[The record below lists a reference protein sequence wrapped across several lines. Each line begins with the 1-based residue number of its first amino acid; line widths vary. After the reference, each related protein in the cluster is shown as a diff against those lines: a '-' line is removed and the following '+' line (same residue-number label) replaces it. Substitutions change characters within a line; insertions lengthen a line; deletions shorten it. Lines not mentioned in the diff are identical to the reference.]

1 MVIGSMNDAIIML
14 AAICFP
20 ILFGAVILLMPE
32 FSSRNRLLGAVGTG
46 LLVTGILALLT
57 LRCGEAGICLFSLG
71 EKLEIVSKAY
81 LSVFEAYSV
90 EELTE
95 MILDG
100 TIMDAK
106 TVSAILAYKAKYKK

>member
-1 MVIGSMNDAIIML
+1 MAENLIPSHQNLDEDECIDI
-14 AAICFP
+14 
-20 ILFGAVILLMPE
+20 
-32 FSSRNRLLGAVGTG
+32 
-46 LLVTGILALLT
+46 
-57 LRCGEAGICLFSLG
+57 
-71 EKLEIVSKAY
+71 
-81 LSVFEAYSV
+81 EAYSV

>member
-71 EKLEIVSKAY
+71 EKLEI
-81 LSVFEAYSV
+81 FFR
-90 EELTE
+90 
-95 MILDG
+95 LDNLG
-100 TIMDAK
+100 RIFIVIVTIIW
-106 TVSAILAYKAKYKK
+106 ILAGF

>member
-1 MVIGSMNDAIIML
+1 MKELDVRDN
-14 AAICFP
+14 
-20 ILFGAVILLMPE
+20 LME
-32 FSSRNRLLGAVGTG
+32 RRMRWKSHV
-46 LLVTGILALLT
+46 
-57 LRCGEAGICLFSLG
+57 RCELG
-71 EKLEIVSKAY
+71 EKPEIGSKAY